1 MTLKM
6 YKVEELSLFLNKVK
20 AQKLPFATSYKLALF
35 IQEVQ
40 KHLDFYQSQF
50 RDLLTEYSKKD
61 ENGNPTMSED
71 GQSILL
77 IEETAWEANAR
88 LLELRSLDVE
98 LPDIKFSTSELDRIE
113 LSPEDMMVAIPLI
126 E

>member
-6 YKVEELSLFLNKVK
+6 HKVEELSLFLNKVK
-20 AQKLPFATSYKLALF
+20 AQKLPFATAYKLALF
-35 IQEVQ
+35 MQEVQ
-40 KHLDFYQSQF
+40 KHLDFYQGQF
-50 RDLLTEYSKKD
+50 RDLLIEYSKKD
-61 ENGNPTMSED
+61 ENGNPAVSED

-77 IEETAWEANAR
+77 TEETASEANAR
-88 LLELRSLDVE
+88 LLELRTLDVE
-98 LPDIKFSTSELDRIE
+98 LPDVKFSASELDRIE